1 MSESSKKTN
10 FQKQVEV
17 SVDSDRESTDDELEM
32 ATFVSTDHYTPGEGK
47 GEGERE
53 RGRGEGKGRKREG
66 GREGA
71 KGGKGRGKR
80 EGKGRKREGG
90 RKGGSMYERYS
101 NLHLRIYTQHLL

>member
-53 RGRGEGKGRKREG
+53 RGGGGKERGERE
-66 GREGA
+66 REGA
-71 KGGKGRGKR
+71 KGGEGRGGR

-90 RKGGSMYERYS
+90 SMYERYS
-101 NLHLRIYTQHLL
+101 RFCD

>member
-32 ATFVSTDHYTPGEGK
+32 ATFVSTDYYTPGEGK

-53 RGRGEGKGRKREG
+53 GGGGKERGERGREG
-66 GREGA
+66 GRGGERER
-71 KGGKGRGKR
+71 KGG
-80 EGKGRKREGG
+80 REGG

-101 NLHLRIYTQHLL
+101 NLHLHIYTQHLL

>member
-1 MSESSKKTN
+1 MMFTSFYYLSSLQVITRNRSLSESNKKTN

-53 RGRGEGKGRKREG
+53 RGGKGEKERGREG
-66 GREGA
+66 GRE
-71 KGGKGRGKR
+71 
-80 EGKGRKREGG
+80 E
-90 RKGGSMYERYS
+90 GSMYERYS
-101 NLHLRIYTQHLL
+101 NLHLHIYTQHLL

>member
-32 ATFVSTDHYTPGEGK
+32 ATFVSTDYYTPGEGK

-53 RGRGEGKGRKREG
+53 RG
-66 GREGA
+66 
-71 KGGKGRGKR
+71 
-80 EGKGRKREGG
+80 EGG
-90 RKGGSMYERYS
+90 RKGEKERGREGRGGERGRKGGRKEGRE
-101 NLHLRIYTQHLL
+101 HV